1 MTLNASERAV
11 LTDLIGAVRTL
22 ANQVLIVHLQLGAV
36 RAILARKGTVTR
48 LEVDATLN
56 TLDAASVTGEL
67 LSDRP
72 SIDETFANLLR
83 RLQEADN
90 SSSAL

>member
-1 MTLNASERAV
+1 MTLNASERAA
-11 LTDLIGAVRTL
+11 LTDLSGAVRTL
-22 ANQVLIVHLQLGAV
+22 ANQVLIVHLQVGAV

-48 LEVDATLN
+48 SEVDATLN

-72 SIDETFANLLR
+72 TIDETFANLLR

-90 SSSAL
+90 SSSL

>member
-22 ANQVLIVHLQLGAV
+22 ANQVLIVHLQVGAV

-48 LEVDATLN
+48 SEVDATLN

-72 SIDETFANLLR
+72 TIDETFANLLR

-90 SSSAL
+90 SSSL